1 MIYIYSCRPQGYV
14 FQISK
19 SQSSFL
25 VRKGD
30 IVTIEYDSLKRL
42 QYPVD
47 PVIVRKRD
55 DLNWDDVVKN
65 YAQAIPNSN
74 SNTENNERE
83 IFEKF
88 ANDQQLDPLLPSTWY
103 YLANNQ
109 KEIVFPKV
117 SFILRIWI
125 QFDIVRKCNYPLQKV

>member
-1 MIYIYSCRPQGYV
+1 MYSHRPQGYV

-19 SQSSFL
+19 SQSPFL
-25 VRKGD
+25 VHKGD
-30 IVTIEYDSLKRL
+30 IVTIEYDSLKRH

-55 DLNWDDVVKN
+55 DLNWNDVVKN
-65 YAQAIPNSN
+65 SVQALPNSN
-74 SNTENNERE
+74 IGNNKRE

-88 ANDQQLDPLLPSTWY
+88 VKELHLDPLLPSTWY
-103 YLANNQ
+103 YLVSNQ

-117 SFILRIWI
+117 SFIYIYLHL
-125 QFDIVRKCNYPLQKV
+125 N